1 MRCGHCGVESPAGM
15 SFCGSCGFA
24 LSHGPLPFEQATGH
38 GTAQRRHVTVMF
50 CDLVDSTPLAE
61 PHGTLSFAFTFTG
74 QFDVTTE
81 AEIRGRCHHPIV
93 SGTEDF
99 AGATGVL
106 NFNDDV
112 ANGTAPYKG
121 HIKLSGG

>member
-61 PHGTLSFAFTFTG
+61 LLVKALRA
-74 QFDVTTE
+74 
-81 AEIRGRCHHPIV
+81 AEEHI
-93 SGTEDF
+93 E
-99 AGATGVL
+99 ATGERL
-106 NFNDDV
+106 TQSELARAARRHQPRRASAHDR
-112 ANGTAPYKG
+112 
-121 HIKLSGG
+121 